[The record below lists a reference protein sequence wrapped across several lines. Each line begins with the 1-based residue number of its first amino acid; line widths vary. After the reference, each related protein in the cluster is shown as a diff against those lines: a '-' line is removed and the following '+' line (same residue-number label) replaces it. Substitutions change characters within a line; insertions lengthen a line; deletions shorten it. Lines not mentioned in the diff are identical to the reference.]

1 MSGSYLS
8 SSSSFDSRIDVIES
22 NYVTTGSNTFVGNQ
36 TITGS
41 VDITGSV
48 TLNNLIYPTVDNGEK
63 SFIQTDGNGVLSL
76 QYVDTL
82 IEPIRNGE
90 STTLIKGT
98 PVYISGSLGANPVV
112 FAADAGNPTKM
123 PVIYIVKENILT
135 NEVGEGILLGRIEG
149 VNTTGYAPGTEIF
162 VGVGGGWTSTRPTGT
177 AIIQSLGVVTKE
189 GVGGQGIVLNP
200 GPANLPNLPTNEL
213 FIGDVNSYPAP
224 KTINEIGLAITGSN
238 TFLGNQEIQG
248 TVYVSNISNPF
259 GFSTT
264 SSLYTD
270 GGLRVT
276 KDAYI
281 SGSTFIAGNLT
292 VYGTSSIE
300 YVTSS
305 TLIGLEF
312 INLNTDTPSLRYAG
326 INVFDSG
333 SVGGSGSLL
342 YDSQNNQWIFG
353 HEESGS
359 GDIDSSILLFGPL
372 ATNNFG
378 SEPLL
383 QPNRILKTQST
394 NNHGH
399 HVTQSAII
407 DNGSLVSIDYSVN
420 VTGSL
425 NATSLTGSLDG
436 SNIVNSSISNAKLTN
451 STISGKALGT
461 NLDTLT
467 IGTGLS
473 GTSYNGSSAV
483 TIANTGVTAFNTRTG
498 GVSLQASDISGLA
511 AGIVSGSSQVVGSSI
526 TTNTVTFNGTSVA
539 LGGSGTITAA
549 NPNALTIGT
558 GLSGTSYSGA
568 SAVTIAN
575 TGVTSNVAGTG
586 ISLSGGTGAVTI
598 TNSGVTSIV
607 AGTNISISGGT
618 GAVTITNGVTN
629 NNQLTNGAGYITGYT
644 ETDTLGTVTNRGSST
659 SQNITFSNGRKGLV
673 GVYDAAQTQA
683 VFAMGAAYVLTD
695 GGASSN
701 IGPLYGLAWSYNPD
715 YGGAGNN
722 PQSKAGLNHQL
733 LHMQNGVTTTAIGS
747 GIWTSGNIQAL
758 GDVTAYY
765 SDMRLKTKIS
775 NIDNAL
781 DKVMKLNGFYYVNND
796 VAKEYGYTSNKVQIG
811 VSAQE
816 IEAVLPEIV
825 TLAPFDTTGAD
836 PENPLSKSGEHYKT
850 VKYDKIVPLFI
861 EAIKEQQTLIYSQQ
875 SQIDELKTLVNQLLN
890 K

>member
-1 MSGSYLS
+1 LLSGSYLL

-22 NYVTTGSNTFVGNQ
+22 NYATTGSNTF
-36 TITGS
+36 I
-41 VDITGSV
+41 
-48 TLNNLIYPTVDNGEK
+48 
-63 SFIQTDGNGVLSL
+63 
-76 QYVDTL
+76 
-82 IEPIRNGE
+82 
-90 STTLIKGT
+90 
-98 PVYISGSLGANPVV
+98 
-112 FAADAGNPTKM
+112 
-123 PVIYIVKENILT
+123 
-135 NEVGEGILLGRIEG
+135 
-149 VNTTGYAPGTEIF
+149 
-162 VGVGGGWTSTRPTGT
+162 
-177 AIIQSLGVVTKE
+177 
-189 GVGGQGIVLNP
+189 
-200 GPANLPNLPTNEL
+200 
-213 FIGDVNSYPAP
+213 
-224 KTINEIGLAITGSN
+224 
-238 TFLGNQEIQG
+238 GNQEIQG
-248 TVYVSNISNPF
+248 NVYVSNISNPF

-378 SEPLL
+378 SEPNLL
-383 QPNRILKTQST
+383 PNRILKAESS

-399 HVTQSAII
+399 HVTQSAIS
-407 DNGSLVSIDYSVN
+407 DNGSLVSIDYRVN
-420 VTGSL
+420 VTGSVT
-425 NATSLTGSLDG
+425 ATSFTGSLDG
-436 SNIVNSSISNAKLTN
+436 SNIVNSSISNAKLAN

-473 GTSYNGSSAV
+473 GTSYNGSAAV

-526 TTNTVTFNGTSVA
+526 TTNTVTFNGTAVA
-539 LGGSGTITAA
+539 LGSSGTITAA

-558 GLSGTSYSGA
+558 GLSGTSYTGT
-568 SAVTIAN
+568 SAVTIANTGVLSVTTNTGLSTNSSATGNVTITNTGVTSAVAGTAISVSGATGAVTINN

-586 ISLSGGTGAVTI
+586 VSVSGATGAVTI
-598 TNSGVTSIV
+598 SIGQAVATSSNVQFNSLGVGTAGSGVTGEIR
-607 AGTNISISGGT
+607 AT
-618 GAVTITNGVTN
+618 ADVTAFYSSDERLKEDIIPIDNPIEKLMAINGVTFN
-629 NNQLTNGAGYITGYT
+629 WKEGFETLHSHTGS
-644 ETDTLGTVTNRGSST
+644 DT
-659 SQNITFSNGRKGLV
+659 
-673 GVYDAAQTQA
+673 GVIAQQ
-683 VFAMGAAYVLTD
+683 
-695 GGASSN
+695 
-701 IGPLYGLAWSYNPD
+701 
-715 YGGAGNN
+715 
-722 PQSKAGLNHQL
+722 
-733 LHMQNGVTTTAIGS
+733 
-747 GIWTSGNIQAL
+747 
-758 GDVTAYY
+758 
-765 SDMRLKTKIS
+765 
-775 NIDNAL
+775 
-781 DKVMKLNGFYYVNND
+781 
-796 VAKEYGYTSNKVQIG
+796 
-811 VSAQE
+811 
-816 IEAVLPEIV
+816 
-825 TLAPFDTTGAD
+825 
-836 PENPLSKSGEHYKT
+836 
-850 VKYDKIVPLFI
+850 I
-861 EAIKEQQTLIYSQQ
+861 EAIELPGVVTTRDTGYKAVNYEKLNALLIEGFKVQQTLIYSQQ